1 MPVPAA
7 AEIAEAAEA
16 TRAMELPAEAL
27 ADRTPAIPSV
37 TPSLQPEAVPSE
49 RHPAEEAS
57 ETVIMRRP
65 EEATVVMQARRDIEK
80 PPAPV
85 SRSEEATVLISRP
98 TPHTAEPAPQRR
110 EEAGATR
117 IMAAPPASAKAGSFP
132 WKLAVAGAGVVVVLL
147 GGGWWLVS
155 SRPAKPLPVP
165 SPPPAEVKPVQPS
178 PAPAVAQSKNLEE
191 EYERLNTEGIRL
203 AQEGKMDEALSA
215 FRRAVKVNPDGYKA
229 YVNIAVAYRKLAMNA
244 EAKEAYQKAIEINP
258 KNGTPYKYLA
268 NLFEGEGNKSE
279 ALRFYQAYVEVDPN
293 APDVE
298 SIRSRIRTL
307 KAAGR

>member
-1 MPVPAA
+1 
-7 AEIAEAAEA
+7 
-16 TRAMELPAEAL
+16 
-27 ADRTPAIPSV
+27 
-37 TPSLQPEAVPSE
+37 
-49 RHPAEEAS
+49 
-57 ETVIMRRP
+57 MRRP

-117 IMAAPPASAKAGSFP
+117 IMAAPAASAKAGSFP

-178 PAPAVAQSKNLEE
+178 PAPAVAQTKNLEE

-215 FRRAVKVNPDGYKA
+215 FRRAVKVNPDGKA
-229 YVNIAVAYRKLAMNA
+229 SICGIPETRHERGSQGGVSEGDRD
-244 EAKEAYQKAIEINP
+244 QP

-268 NLFEGEGNKSE
+268 NLFE
-279 ALRFYQAYVEVDPN
+279 A
-293 APDVE
+293 
-298 SIRSRIRTL
+298 
-307 KAAGR
+307 KATR